1 MSGEYEFKQPSEHG
15 PNLVIRFSIDENGNI
30 TAEENTGDSFGVKV
44 FVNI

>member
-1 MSGEYEFKQPSEHG
+1 MSGEYEFEQQSEYG
-15 PNLVIRFSIDENGNI
+15 PNLVISFSIDENGNI